1 MASICEELQTYLL
14 TQTGLT
20 DLVGQRIYP
29 ATLPQDTI
37 NPAVSYEVTNDS
49 PEHTMSSDADNP
61 RKPLIT
67 YNVWADTYPSGQAV
81 AEQIRTALMDK
92 TGTLTTRV
100 LQRIF
105 WENQYDLYEDDTDTH
120 HIVVDFIV
128 WYT

>member
-20 DLVGQRIYP
+20 ALVGRRIYP
-29 ATLPQDTI
+29 ATLPQDCTL
-37 NPAVSYEVTNDS
+37 PAVSYEVTNDS
-49 PEHTMSSDADNP
+49 PVHTMSADSANP

-67 YNVWADTYPSGQAV
+67 YNVWAASYSSGKAV
-81 AEQIRTALMDK
+81 AEQLRTALMDK
-92 TGTLTTRV
+92 SGTLTVRV

-105 WENQYDLYEDDTDTH
+105 WENEYDLYEDDTETH
-120 HIVVDFIV
+120 HIVLDFIV

>member
-20 DLVGQRIYP
+20 ALVGRHIYP
-29 ATLPQDTI
+29 QTLPQ
-37 NPAVSYEVTNDS
+37 NVVFPAISYEVTNDS
-49 PEHTMSSDADNP
+49 PVHTMAADASNP

-67 YNVWADTYPSGQAV
+67 YNIWADSYSSGKAV
-81 AEQIRTALMDK
+81 AEQLRTALMDK

-100 LQRIF
+100 LQRVF